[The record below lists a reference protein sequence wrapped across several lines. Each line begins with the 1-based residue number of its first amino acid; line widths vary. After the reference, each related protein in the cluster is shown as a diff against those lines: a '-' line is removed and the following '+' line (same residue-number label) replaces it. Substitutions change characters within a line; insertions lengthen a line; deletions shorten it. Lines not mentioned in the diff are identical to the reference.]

1 MRVYTNSLGITCIEP
16 AEGCLLKKGNQT
28 FKKVYLGK
36 NDRAELYEEI
46 KDASAKNPMLNASLF
61 DSKDLGDN
69 KTAISVRM
77 PKISSSGN
85 NKNTNIQEIQPHPSE

>member
-46 KDASAKNPMLNASLF
+46 KDESYEPKVDSIQSLGEPISGLTILNDECNREKAEGICQKLSINSWLKF
-61 DSKDLGDN
+61 K
-69 KTAISVRM
+69 
-77 PKISSSGN
+77 
-85 NKNTNIQEIQPHPSE
+85 